1 MFEQW
6 VGSTERQSLDYE
18 NIFETFIDVSF
29 NDMVA
34 EKYYQCS

>member
-1 MFEQW
+1 MK
-6 VGSTERQSLDYE
+6 
-18 NIFETFIDVSF
+18 IFLKTFIDVSF